1 MRRTKP
7 IAAALAAGAVVAAC
21 SLGPAYRAPQV
32 TTPVQWQAAPAGA
45 EAWPSVDWFRSFG
58 NAELERLVAQAI
70 ADNRDLRAAVI
81 RIVEAEAQARIAGAA
96 LWPTLRGGSSASQSD
111 RTTGVSH
118 SFQGVMQAA
127 YQVDLFG
134 ANRASASAAG
144 VRVLS
149 SQFDR
154 ETVAI
159 SLVADVTATFLQV
172 LAARDRRRLA
182 EETLGLSESILQ
194 LLEDQQRIGV
204 VSDLEVAQQRSAV
217 ASQRA
222 SIPGLILAERQSLN
236 ALAVLLGRNPQGF
249 DVATRSLEEVR
260 LPAIAAGMPS
270 ALLQRRPDLRRAEAD
285 LQAANFDVAAAR
297 AARFPSIDLT
307 AQGGSTSLALSGLF
321 GPASFFYTLAAS
333 VSAPIFEG
341 GRLEAQDDLARA
353 RFRELVE
360 SYQAAVLA
368 AFRDVEDA
376 LNGSMQTRAQN
387 DLQRQAYEQAREA
400 FRLAETRYRVGT
412 VNFLT
417 VLDAQRSVFQT
428 ADSVVQS
435 RLAQFTSVV
444 NLYQALGGGWS
455 GALPPPP

>member
-1 MRRTKP
+1 MRRSQP
-7 IAAALAAGAVVAAC
+7 IVAALAAGAVVAAC

-32 TTPVQWQAAPAGA
+32 AAPAQWDAAAAGTV
-45 EAWPSVDWFRSFG
+45 EWPSADWFRSFG
-58 NAELERLVAQAI
+58 NGELDRLIAQAV

-96 LWPTLRGGSSASQSD
+96 LWPTLRGSGGASRSD
-111 RTTGVSH
+111 REAGVSR
-118 SFQGVMQAA
+118 SYQGVLQAA

-149 SQFDR
+149 SRFDR

-172 LAARDRRRLA
+172 LAARDRRRLS
-182 EETLGLSESILQ
+182 EETLRLAESILQ

-222 SIPGLILAERQSLN
+222 AIPGLILAERQSLN

-249 DVATRSLEEVR
+249 DVATRSLEDVR
-260 LPAIAAGMPS
+260 LPAIAAGLPS

-307 AQGGSTSLALSGLF
+307 GQGGTSSLALSGLF
-321 GPASFFYTLAAS
+321 GPASLFYTLAAS

-353 RFRELVE
+353 RYRELVE
-360 SYQAAVLA
+360 AYQAAVLA

-376 LNGSMQTRAQN
+376 LNGSTQSRAQN
-387 DLQRQAYEQAREA
+387 DLQRQAYDQAREA
-400 FRLAETRYRVGT
+400 YRLAEIRYRVGT

-417 VLDAQRSVFQT
+417 VLDAQRSVFQS

-435 RLAQFTSVV
+435 RLAQFTAVV

-455 GALPPPP
+455 GELQ